1 MLLLPDE
8 ENDDDDSMG
17 GHAYQGLGDSS
28 KAEGSAGQ
36 GEIQCRG
43 QNKAMHGTVDRMQFR
58 EENKTTQGTVQGNI
72 AGLYWSV
79 QCA

>member
-1 MLLLPDE
+1 MMIKEGAGDADK
-8 ENDDDDSMG
+8 ENDDDDSRG

-43 QNKAMHGTVDRMQFR
+43 QCKAMQDR
-58 EENKTTQGTVQGNI
+58 
-72 AGLYWSV
+72 GLY
-79 QCA
+79 